1 MRLRSDLL
9 LTGSGTT
16 RHTLASGAVDGASI
30 LLERLVG
37 NAASAVGS
45 LAGDDFATSD
55 VVDTLDVGDGGRGD
69 GNEAKENGG
78 DGELHFD

>member
-1 MRLRSDLL
+1 LHLKSGLL

-16 RHTLASGAVDGASI
+16 GHTLASGSVDGACI

-37 NAASAVGS
+37 DAAVTVGG
-45 LAGDDFATSD
+45 LASNDFATSD

-69 GNEAKENGG
+69 GDKAKENGG